1 MMAAPTSTP
10 SSIYDFTLP
19 SIDGQPMPLANFK
32 GKVVLLVNVASQC
45 GLTPQ
50 YTSLEALY
58 EKYKAQGFI
67 ILGFPAND
75 FGAQEPGTNEEIKTF
90 CSTKYGV
97 DFPMYAK
104 VSVKG
109 ANQTP
114 LYQYLTQQADPS
126 HSGDIQWNFTK
137 FLADR
142 HGQIVRRFEPG
153 VTPDS
158 PEVVSE
164 IEKLLQR

>member
-1 MMAAPTSTP
+1 MRAHPAIHQSGSPVREV
-10 SSIYDFTLP
+10 
-19 SIDGQPMPLANFK
+19 Q
-32 GKVVLLVNVASQC
+32 
-45 GLTPQ
+45 
-50 YTSLEALY
+50 
-58 EKYKAQGFI
+58 AQGFI